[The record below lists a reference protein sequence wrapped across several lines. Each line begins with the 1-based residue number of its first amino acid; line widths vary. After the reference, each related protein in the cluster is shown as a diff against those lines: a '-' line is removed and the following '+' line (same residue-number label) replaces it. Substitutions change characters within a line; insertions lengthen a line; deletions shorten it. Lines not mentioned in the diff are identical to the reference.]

1 MKSNKPKI
9 LKVDIKDTVFGKDCI
24 VSDMVNIYG
33 ATFGDNCFV
42 GPYTEVQN
50 TVVIGQNVRIQSHSL
65 ICEGMTIGNNVFI
78 GHGVMTANSR
88 HPIAGAADWKCEPPH
103 IGNNVSIGSGAIIL
117 PGVKIDNNT
126 IIGAGAIVSKNIK
139 SGDTI
144 IKFNE
149 VVNRNTK

>member
-1 MKSNKPKI
+1 MASNKPKI
-9 LKVDIKDTVFGKDCI
+9 LKVDIKDTVFGKDCV

-50 TVVIGQNVRIQSHSL
+50 TVIIGQNVRIQSHSL

-88 HPIAGAADWKCEPPH
+88 HPVAGAEEWKCDPPH

-117 PGVKIDNNT
+117 PGVLIEDNAK
-126 IIGAGAIVSKNIK
+126 IGAGAVVSKNVHKGEI
-139 SGDTI
+139 I

-149 VVNRNTK
+149 SLNKK